1 MSNETLFLVLIF
13 LSTFLMVLGLFEFS
27 SRPSRRRL
35 QERLREVA
43 AETQGK
49 KHLSLVRE
57 RYLRERSPWERRIMD
72 LPGIDALV
80 AGHTHQTFPSAT
92 FPASTSVD
100 PQRGS
105 SCRGHRDAGPWR
117 GGGVAAVTYQAAK
130 RRR

>member
-57 RYLRERSPWERRIMD
+57 RYLRERSDRR
-72 LPGIDALV
+72 AHV
-80 AGHTHQTFPSAT
+80 
-92 FPASTSVD
+92 
-100 PQRGS
+100 
-105 SCRGHRDAGPWR
+105 
-117 GGGVAAVTYQAAK
+117 
-130 RRR
+130 